1 MSSPSVYIHP
11 TAVVDEPVHL
21 GSGTKIW
28 HFCHICT
35 GARLGENCVVG
46 QNGYVASSVVIG
58 NGCRIQNNVSLYD
71 GVELERDVFVGP
83 SAVFTNV
90 VNPRAYVNRRS
101 EFKRT
106 VIKHGAT
113 IGANATI
120 LPGVT
125 LGPYCFIAAGAVV
138 TTDVPGHALMAGVPA
153 RQIGWVSEEGN
164 RLHSDAESG
173 HFVCVISNRYYRL
186 TDDGLVAVD
195 IT

>member
-1 MSSPSVYIHP
+1 MAESEHFVHGTTVI
-11 TAVVDEPVHL
+11 DEPVTIGKNTL
-21 GSGTKIW
+21 IW
-28 HFCHICT
+28 HFCHISR
-35 GARLGENCVVG
+35 GASIGENCVIG

-58 NGCRIQNNVSLYD
+58 DGCRIQNNVSLYD
-71 GVELERDVFVGP
+71 GIVLEDDVFIGP

-90 VNPRAYVNRRS
+90 INPRAFIRRQA

-106 VIKHGAT
+106 YVKRGAT

-125 LGPYCFIAAGAVV
+125 LGAYCFVAAGAVV

-164 RLHSDAESG
+164 RLHNDVD
-173 HFVCVISNRYYRL
+173 HDTLVCIVSNRYYRV
-186 TDDGLVAVD
+186 TDSGLVV
-195 IT
+195 IEKP

>member
-1 MSSPSVYIHP
+1 MAPPEHFVHG
-11 TAVVDEPVHL
+11 TAVLDEPVTI
-21 GSGTKIW
+21 GKNTKIW
-28 HFCHICT
+28 HFCHLSR
-35 GARLGENCVVG
+35 GATIGENCVIG

-71 GVELERDVFVGP
+71 GIILEDDVFIGP

-90 VNPRAYVNRRS
+90 INPRASIRRQA

-106 VIKHGAT
+106 YVKRGAT

-125 LGPYCFIAAGAVV
+125 LGAYCFVAAGAVV

-164 RLHSDAESG
+164 RLHNDVE
-173 HFVCVISNRYYRL
+173 HDTFICVISNRYYRV
-186 TDDGLVAVD
+186 TDSGLVGID
-195 IT
+195 KP